1 MKRQTNVW
9 EEVNEKDMGSRDKT
23 CEKQVTKSTILMHL
37 SFAEFAKSIYMK
49 VNILYRIFFFFF
61 FFFFFFKWK
70 YSMENR
76 IRVYTTLDQSYSQKF
91 TNNFVSST
99 RKKNKIKKKNP

>member
-61 FFFFFFKWK
+61 F
-70 YSMENR
+70 
-76 IRVYTTLDQSYSQKF
+76 
-91 TNNFVSST
+91 
-99 RKKNKIKKKNP
+99 

>member
-49 VNILYRIFFFFF
+49 VNILYRIFFCFLSGSTL
-61 FFFFFFKWK
+61 WK
-70 YSMENR
+70 IESE
-76 IRVYTTLDQSYSQKF
+76 F
-91 TNNFVSST
+91 TQLLTSHTPRSLQT
-99 RKKNKIKKKNP
+99 ISCPAPGKKIKLKKKSLNF